1 MSTLD
6 SKLDRVVVR
15 HDELTAA
22 LASPTAD
29 SRAFA
34 KLSKEYAD
42 LTPVVRAI
50 AALRKARTELA
61 DLAAIMTEAGGDAEM
76 RRIAETEFY
85 ALKEKL
91 PEMERELQ
99 IMLLPKDAADEKNA
113 ILEVR
118 AGTGGEEAALFAAVL
133 FRMYQRYAG
142 LHGWR
147 FEAMEISETGLGGYK
162 EAVAEISGAGVFA
175 RLKFESGVHRVQRV
189 PETEASGRIHTSAAT
204 VAVLPEAEEVDIKI
218 DDKDLRIDVFR
229 SSGPGGQSV
238 NTTDSAVRITHMPT
252 GIVVQQQDE
261 KSQHKNKAKALKILR
276 ARLYEM
282 ERAKAEAERAANR
295 RTQVGSGDRS
305 ERIRTYNFPQGRV
318 TDHRINLTLYKI
330 DKVVSAEALDEFIDA
345 LIANDRAERLA
356 ELP

>member
-1 MSTLD
+1 MSFED
-6 SKLDRVVVR
+6 KLARVVNR
-15 HDELTAA
+15 FDELRQA
-22 LASPTAD
+22 LAQPDVERRRFTAM
-29 SRAFA
+29 
-34 KLSKEYAD
+34 SKEYAE
-42 LTPVVRAI
+42 LSPVVDAI
-50 AALRKARTELA
+50 LSVRKTKAELDELDALRSDKASDQEMRALAESEYFVLKAR
-61 DLAAIMTEAGGDAEM
+61 
-76 RRIAETEFY
+76 
-85 ALKEKL
+85 L
-91 PEMERELQ
+91 PEMERQLQ
-99 IMLLPKDAADEKNA
+99 FMLLPKDAADEKNA
-113 ILEVR
+113 ILEIR

-133 FRMYQRYAG
+133 FRMYQRYAA

-147 FEAMEISETGLGGYK
+147 FEIMELADTGIGGYK
-162 EAVAEISGAGVFA
+162 EAIANISGRGVFA

-204 VAVLPEAEEVDIKI
+204 VAVLPEAEEVDVKI

-238 NTTDSAVRITHMPT
+238 NTTDSAVRVTHLPS

-282 ERAKAEAERAANR
+282 ERAQAEAERAAAR
-295 RTQVGSGDRS
+295 KIQVGSGDRS

-330 DKVVSAEALDEFIDA
+330 DKVISGEALDEIIDA
-345 LIANDRAERLA
+345 LIAEDHAARLA

>member
-1 MSTLD
+1 LSLD
-6 SKLDRVVVR
+6 EKLDRVIAR
-15 HDELTAA
+15 HHELAA
-22 LASPTAD
+22 TLAAPDND
-29 SRAFA
+29 SKAFA
-34 KLSKEYAD
+34 RLAKEYSD
-42 LTPVVRAI
+42 LTPVVEAI
-50 AALRKARTELA
+50 ATLRKARSELA
-61 DLAAIMTEAGGDAEM
+61 DLAALMTDAGSDAEM
-76 RRIAETEFY
+76 RKIAEAEFY
-85 ALKEKL
+85 EIKEKL
-91 PEMERELQ
+91 PAMEKQLQ

-113 ILEVR
+113 ILELR
-118 AGTGGEEAALFAAVL
+118 AGTGGDEAALFAALL
-133 FRMYQRYAG
+133 FRMYQRYAQ

-147 FEAMEISETGLGGYK
+147 FEAMEISENGIGGYK

-189 PETEASGRIHTSAAT
+189 PETEASGRIHTSTAT

-218 DDKDLRIDVFR
+218 DERDLRIDVFR

-238 NTTDSAVRITHMPT
+238 NTTDSAVRITHLPT

-276 ARLYEM
+276 ARLYDA

-295 RTQVGSGDRS
+295 RGQVGTGERS

-318 TDHRINLTLYKI
+318 SDHRINLTLYKI
-330 DKVVSAEALDEFIDA
+330 DKVVSGDALDEFIDA
-345 LIANDRAERLA
+345 LIAEDHAARLA